1 VQVWTVANQKGGVAK
16 TTSVVTLGG
25 ILASR
30 GNRVLL
36 LDLDPHGSLSS
47 YFSYDPD
54 TLTRSSLNLFT
65 EDRPS
70 LDFLKSLIVP
80 TTADKLSLLP
90 ASMSL
95 ATVERSASSNG
106 MGLKVSRAL
115 ALLNSEFD
123 FVLIDSPPVLGALM
137 INALAACDQL
147 LVPVQTE
154 YLAMKGAERMMR
166 TIAMVER
173 SLNKPLHY
181 TLVATMFDRRT
192 QASNTT
198 LRALRQTYPDHI
210 WPSMIPVDTRFR
222 DASKSGQVPSTYAP
236 GSRGVRAYQ
245 SLLKSLIFQQDQ
257 RLMA

>member
-1 VQVWTVANQKGGVAK
+1 MQVWAVANQKGGVGK

-25 ILASR
+25 ILADR

-47 YFSYDPD
+47 YFGFDPD
-54 TLTRSSLNLFT
+54 HQQASSLQLFS
-65 EDRPS
+65 EDNIS
-70 LDFLKSLIVP
+70 NGLLESLIQP
-80 TTADKLSLLP
+80 TPEHNLSLLP
-90 ASMSL
+90 ASMGL
-95 ATVERSASSNG
+95 ATVERSAAGNG

-115 ALLNSEFD
+115 ALLQSRFD

-166 TIAMVER
+166 TIAMVEK
-173 SLNKPLHY
+173 SLNKTLQY
-181 TLVATMFDRRT
+181 TIVPTMFDRRT
-192 QASNTT
+192 QASTGT
-198 LRALRQTYPDHI
+198 LRQLRQNYPGHI

-222 DASKSGQVPSTYAP
+222 DASKNGQSPSRYAP
-236 GSRGVRAYQ
+236 ACRGVRAYQ
-245 SLLKSLIFQQDQ
+245 SLLKSLIMQHDQ